1 MRSIYLLGIF
11 MLINPVL
18 AQSPD
23 NDWRKTGSHDEKLNN
38 VIKVIPST
46 ADIMFQMGERYR
58 NLYWAGKQGKWEFAQ
73 YQTEEMQS
81 LSKELILTRPNRAAT
96 AQAFLLDAFKDFE
109 NAIAQKDW
117 PGFQSAFA
125 LMRER
130 CMTCHRQNEHAFIVL
145 NKTPPKGNSPA
156 LD

>member
-1 MRSIYLLGIF
+1 MKTIYLLAFF
-11 MLINPVL
+11 MLMNPLL
-18 AQSPD
+18 AHSTD
-23 NDWRKTGSHDEKLNN
+23 NDWRKTGSDKEKLNN
-38 VIKVIPST
+38 VVKVIPST

-81 LSKELILTRPNRAAT
+81 LIKELILTRPNRAAT
-96 AQAFLLDAFKDFE
+96 AQAFLLDAFKGFE
-109 NAIAQKDW
+109 NAIEQKDW
-117 PGFQSAFA
+117 PKFQNAFA
-125 LMRER
+125 LMREQ
-130 CMTCHRQNEHAFIVL
+130 CMICHRQNEHAFIVL

>member
-1 MRSIYLLGIF
+1 MRSIYLLGLF

-58 NLYWAGKQGKWEFAQ
+58 NLYWAGKQGKWEFAH

-81 LSKELILTRPNRAAT
+81 LIKELILTRPNRAAT

-117 PGFQSAFA
+117 PEFQDAFA

-145 NKTPPKGNSPA
+145 NKKPPKGNSPA

>member
-1 MRSIYLLGIF
+1 MKTIYFLAFF
-11 MLINPVL
+11 MLMNPLL
-18 AQSPD
+18 ARSTD
-23 NDWRKTGSHDEKLNN
+23 NDWRKTGSDKEKLNH
-38 VIKVIPST
+38 VVTVIPST

-73 YQTEEMQS
+73 YQMEEMQS
-81 LSKELILTRPNRAAT
+81 LIKELILTRPNRAAT
-96 AQAFLLDAFKDFE
+96 AQAFLLDAFKEFE

-117 PGFQSAFA
+117 LEFQGAFA

-145 NKTPPKGNSPA
+145 NKKPPKGNSPA